1 MSKLVDT
8 RVWELA
14 KLFLPTATDAEVQAL
29 ADDIQAACDDHAE
42 SFELKHQVDR
52 GSVFIPAASGV
63 KQ

>member
-29 ADDIQAACDDHAE
+29 ADDLQTACEDHAE

-52 GSVFIPAASGV
+52 GSVFIPAASGA